1 LTIPTESE
9 EQIGFL
15 QWWARQFPTVWIYHI
30 PNGGHRAISVAKRMK
45 AEGVKPGVPDLH
57 VPAWDLWIE
66 MKRRKGG
73 KISTD
78 QAAWIEYL
86 EGIGHTVIV
95 GRGAEDASR
104 LVLRFVQERLRP
116 RTE

>member
-15 QWWARQFPTVWIYHI
+15 QWWERQFPTVWIYHI
-30 PNGGHRAISVAKRMK
+30 PNGGRRAISTAKRMK

-57 VPAWDLWIE
+57 VPAWSLWIE

-73 KISTD
+73 RVSPD

-104 LVLRFVQERLRP
+104 QVLEFSQARLRQ
-116 RTE
+116 RTG